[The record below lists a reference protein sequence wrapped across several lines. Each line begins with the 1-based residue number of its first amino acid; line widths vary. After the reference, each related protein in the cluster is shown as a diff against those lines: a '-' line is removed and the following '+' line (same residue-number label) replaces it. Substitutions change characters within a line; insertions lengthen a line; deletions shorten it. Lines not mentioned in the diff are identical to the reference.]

1 MTNADLDWDAYGRD
15 VLAGKI
21 VVCKW
26 VRKAVERHYRDLETG
41 AARGLIFSEA
51 HGRHVL
57 AFFDFLKHS
66 KDKWAG
72 TRFELSRWQAFWLA
86 VLFGWLRADGTR
98 RFRKAYWEIARKN
111 GKSTLLSGVGLY
123 LLIGDGIAG
132 AEVYTAA
139 TKLDQAKIVHEE
151 AKRMVLQSAELRKH
165 LQIVKNDILLPGTA
179 NTYKPLGADALTQD
193 GLNPHGAILDELHA
207 HPSRALWDVIESAT
221 GSRSQPL
228 MFAITTAGFNIE
240 NSICIEQRNY
250 VRRILEE
257 AIDDDAYFG
266 VIYTLDGYDGGEDD
280 EKDDWTDPKH
290 WIKANPNLGLSVFQD
305 NLAESVRVAQNE
317 PSAQANVLTKRFN
330 VWVKASH
337 LWMAMD
343 RWKACGRA
351 YTLED
356 LQDIVA
362 VYGGL
367 DLASTSDLCSLGLQF
382 ILEDGS
388 RALWGKHYLPEDVA
402 LDSENPN
409 HRLYMMWKAQ
419 GWLTITPGNVTDY
432 AFIKSDAAKLLER
445 FPIEEI
451 AFDRWN
457 SSQLV
462 TDLMNDGANMVA
474 FGQGYASMSPAMKEF
489 ERLIK
494 GKQLMHPNDPV
505 MTWAMSNV
513 VASKDPAGNI
523 KPDKQKSANKID
535 PAVAQIMAAG
545 RASLAKIEPVIKTA
559 FVGL

>member
-1 MTNADLDWDAYGRD
+1 MKNADLDWDAYGRD
-15 VLAGKI
+15 VIAGKI

-41 AARGLIFSEA
+41 HLRGLVFSDA
-51 HGRHVL
+51 HARHVL
-57 AFFDFLKHS
+57 AFFDFLRHS

-72 TRFELSRWQAFWLA
+72 GAFELSPWQAFWLA
-86 VLFGWLRADGTR
+86 ILFGWLRADGTR
-98 RFRKAYWEIARKN
+98 RFRKAYWEVARKN

-151 AKRMVLQSAELRKH
+151 AKRMVMQSTALRKH
-165 LQIVKNDILLPGTA
+165 LRIVKNDILLPGTA
-179 NTYKPLGADALTQD
+179 NTYKPLGADAGTHD

-207 HPSRALWDVIESAT
+207 HPSRALWDVIESAS

-228 MFAITTAGFNIE
+228 MLAITTAGFNTE

-257 AIDDDAYFG
+257 AIDDDSYFG
-266 VIYTLDGYDGGEDD
+266 VIYTLDGYDGQEADD
-280 EKDDWTDPKH
+280 KDDWADPAN
-290 WIKANPNLGLSVFQD
+290 WIKANPNLGLSVFAD
-305 NLAESVRVAQNE
+305 NLAESVRVAENE
-317 PSAQANVLTKRFN
+317 PLAQANLKTKRFN
-330 VWVKASH
+330 IWVKAAH
-337 LWMAMD
+337 LWMQMD
-343 RWKACGRA
+343 RWKACGA
-351 YTLED
+351 TYTLDD
-356 LQDIVA
+356 LQDVVA

-367 DLASTSDLCSLGLQF
+367 DLASTSDLCSLALHF
-382 ILEDGS
+382 ILEDGR

-402 LDSENPN
+402 MDKDNPN
-409 HRLYMMWKAQ
+409 HRLYLVWKEQ
-419 GWLTITPGNVTDY
+419 GWLTLTPGNVTDY
-432 AFIKSDAAKLLER
+432 EFIKKDAKELLER
-445 FPIEEI
+445 FSINEI

-462 TDLMNDGANMVA
+462 TDLMNEGANMVA
-474 FGQGYASMSPAMKEF
+474 FGQGFASMSPAMKEF
-489 ERLIK
+489 DRLIK
-494 GKQLMHPNDPV
+494 GRQLMHPNDPV

-513 VASKDPAGNI
+513 VAMKDPAGNV
-523 KPDKQKSANKID
+523 KPDKAKSANKID

-545 RASLAKIEPVIKTA
+545 RAALAVIEPIQTSA